1 MSMGFPQAHSETA
14 SARDNLDERER
25 QMAELRCAA
34 ADAAG
39 TAQRAAE
46 LEARLASQQRDGEAT
61 VLVLCVLSWT
71 EGIPKA
77 KHIGGGCAYG
87 TQRLDP

>member
-1 MSMGFPQAHSETA
+1 MGFLQAHSGTS
-14 SARDNLDERER
+14 SARDDLDEQER

-39 TAQRAAE
+39 AVQRAAE

-61 VLVLCVLSWT
+61 ALVPCVLSWT
-71 EGIPKA
+71 EGVPKT
-77 KHIGGGCAYG
+77 KHIGGGCACG
-87 TQRLDP
+87 TQHLDP